1 MALELLAQRV
11 VLALLAVLWQGL
23 QLALPALLAPD
34 LVVQVQVA
42 LLAQRLEVR
51 AQGLAVLAVLPRL
64 LRLPSL

>member
-1 MALELLAQRV
+1 M
-11 VLALLAVLWQGL
+11 LALLAVLAQGL
-23 QLALPALLAPD
+23 ALLALLAPD